1 MTFVSGYKT
10 YYKQIVDGD
19 LLVFSTFFPKAPWR
33 VELAMARNPIIY
45 GLAAEIFVAESS
57 DKGGTWSGVQD
68 GLRKGRKIFVRMPG
82 PGEKCSNNL
91 LISKGAIAVDKEG
104 NLLSTE
110 YASGV
115 ETAKLS
121 IAEDPGLNLG
131 ESIQKLISERARTSK
146 ELIIALKLTW
156 TTKKMNNYL
165 NFLEGVES
173 IKVKRNTY
181 YRIKAKLEEKQG
193 EFHFNQ

>member
-1 MTFVSGYKT
+1 
-10 YYKQIVDGD
+10 
-19 LLVFSTFFPKAPWR
+19 
-33 VELAMARNPIIY
+33 
-45 GLAAEIFVAESS
+45 
-57 DKGGTWSGVQD
+57 
-68 GLRKGRKIFVRMPG
+68 
-82 PGEKCSNNL
+82 
-91 LISKGAIAVDKEG
+91 
-104 NLLSTE
+104 
-110 YASGV
+110 
-115 ETAKLS
+115 
-121 IAEDPGLNLG
+121 
-131 ESIQKLISERARTSK
+131 LISERARTSK